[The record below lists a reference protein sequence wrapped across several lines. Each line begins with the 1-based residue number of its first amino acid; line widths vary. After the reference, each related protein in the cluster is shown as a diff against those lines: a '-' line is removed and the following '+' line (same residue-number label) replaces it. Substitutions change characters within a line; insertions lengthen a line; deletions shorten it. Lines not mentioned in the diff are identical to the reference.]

1 LLTREG
7 YIAASGGGAVLH
19 VLPKRTAAPQ
29 LAAGWNVQVFFR
41 LGALIRLGA
50 DMCAILRAAEQW
62 REPGYTEAQTQAAV
76 VDMVERWE
84 RNIEANGDP
93 DYEAWR
99 DRWAFE
105 AASNRFW
112 ELDAMMAFNQQA

>member
-1 LLTREG
+1 
-7 YIAASGGGAVLH
+7 
-19 VLPKRTAAPQ
+19 
-29 LAAGWNVQVFFR
+29 
-41 LGALIRLGA
+41 
-50 DMCAILRAAEQW
+50 
-62 REPGYTEAQTQAAV
+62 
-76 VDMVERWE
+76 MVERWE

-112 ELDAMMAFNQQA
+112 QLDAMMAFNQQAWRTTDGHLRSEYID